1 MLKLVP
7 LSSRAFLTLYSLI
20 KGVTPTGRSFLPTL
34 GDISVKI
41 CETCLAV
48 VQENCN
54 QHQLNKTLSRVILH
68 DFELQFSHVKIHNFK
83 VFIQKIMSTIF
94 MNLSLTSET
103 NLIISWPGVML
114 KLTHTPPPTSPQE
127 TSRFL
132 GKQN

>member
-1 MLKLVP
+1 MLKMVP

-54 QHQLNKTLSRVILH
+54 QHQLNKTLSHVILH
-68 DFELQFSHVKIHNFK
+68 DFEIHFSHAKIWYSKN
-83 VFIQKIMSTIF
+83 
-94 MNLSLTSET
+94 
-103 NLIISWPGVML
+103 IS
-114 KLTHTPPPTSPQE
+114 
-127 TSRFL
+127 F
-132 GKQN
+132 